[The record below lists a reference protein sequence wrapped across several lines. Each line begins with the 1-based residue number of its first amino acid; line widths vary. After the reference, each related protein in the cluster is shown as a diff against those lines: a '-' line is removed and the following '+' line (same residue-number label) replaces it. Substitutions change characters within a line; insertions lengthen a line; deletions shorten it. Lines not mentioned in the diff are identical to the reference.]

1 MGAFAKVS
9 ALALVC
15 GCVTANDGPS
25 GGAMGKAISML
36 QDMAAKVKQEKNDE
50 QVAFAKF
57 STWCE
62 HETTAFD
69 KSIKTDG
76 MDIDSLSAEIGDL
89 NEQIKGLGEAI
100 AGLESDVEKYEA
112 NMKDK
117 KSQRA
122 TDHEE
127 FLAEQKD
134 YSESVD
140 AVARALEVM
149 QGEDYNRPASAAM
162 LIQLSDRAH
171 MPTKLKSIVTAFL
184 GMDDDAS
191 SPEANAYEFQSGGIV
206 DLLKKL
212 ADDFREKLAETEK
225 QEMNSEHAFN
235 MIVQD
240 LTDSIMFAKKD
251 ISEKSKEKSRKTGQS
266 AEDEKQLAATTATK
280 AASEKTLE
288 DLTIEC
294 KEKGLSM
301 QEKQQ
306 LRAEEIEAIGQAV
319 EILSS
324 PEVAGQHEK
333 HLQLLQRPAVGATSF
348 VALRSSAGVAGARMK
363 VRIFLL
369 NEGQR
374 LKSKG
379 LALLAEKIAADP
391 FGKVKKMID
400 GMITRLLEEAN
411 ADANHEGFCDAEIG
425 KSKITRTKLQEDI
438 DGLAAAVDE
447 GKATILQL
455 TNHISELAKQASDLD
470 AALAEAATMRK
481 AEKEKN
487 AETVEESKL
496 AQEKVQAATAV
507 LKDFYA
513 GAADATGFV
522 QTATS
527 AKGVPMGSDQWNS
540 LANPAFKGE
549 VDLGHKK
556 GMQTFGKKY
565 TGQQDSAGG
574 VMALLEVILS
584 DFANLEAD
592 TNAAEDQA
600 QRAYEEFVTVSNKEK
615 AVAAKQ
621 SEMDSADKTSAEARL
636 QEDTADWKATQDE
649 LLAAERYYDKLV
661 PQCMDPGQ
669 TFEERTAARESEIAS
684 LKEALTILGSE
695 DIETSA

>member
-1 MGAFAKVS
+1 MQ
-9 ALALVC
+9 
-15 GCVTANDGPS
+15 
-25 GGAMGKAISML
+25 KAISML

-62 HETTAFD
+62 HETIAFD

-76 MDIDSLSAEIGDL
+76 MEIDSLSAEIGDL
-89 NEQIKGLGEAI
+89 NEQVKGLGEAI

-112 NMKDK
+112 NMKEK

-149 QGEDYNRPASAAM
+149 QGEDYDRPASAAM

-212 ADDFREKLAETEK
+212 ADDFRGKLAETEK
-225 QEMNSEHAFN
+225 AEMNSEHAFN

-251 ISEKSKEKSRKTGQS
+251 ISEKSKEKGRKTQQS

-348 VALRSSAGVAGARMK
+348 VALRSSAGVAGVRSK

-369 NEGQR
+369 KEGQR

-379 LALLAEKIAADP
+379 LALLAEKIEADP

-470 AALAEAATMRK
+470 AALAEAAALRK

-507 LKDFYA
+507 LKNFYA

-574 VMALLEVILS
+574 VLALLEVILS

>member
-1 MGAFAKVS
+1 
-9 ALALVC
+9 
-15 GCVTANDGPS
+15 
-25 GGAMGKAISML
+25 
-36 QDMAAKVKQEKNDE
+36 
-50 QVAFAKF
+50 
-57 STWCE
+57 
-62 HETTAFD
+62 
-69 KSIKTDG
+69 
-76 MDIDSLSAEIGDL
+76 
-89 NEQIKGLGEAI
+89 
-100 AGLESDVEKYEA
+100 
-112 NMKDK
+112 
-117 KSQRA
+117 
-122 TDHEE
+122 
-127 FLAEQKD
+127 
-134 YSESVD
+134 
-140 AVARALEVM
+140 
-149 QGEDYNRPASAAM
+149 
-162 LIQLSDRAH
+162 
-171 MPTKLKSIVTAFL
+171 
-184 GMDDDAS
+184 
-191 SPEANAYEFQSGGIV
+191 
-206 DLLKKL
+206 
-212 ADDFREKLAETEK
+212 
-225 QEMNSEHAFN
+225 
-235 MIVQD
+235 
-240 LTDSIMFAKKD
+240 
-251 ISEKSKEKSRKTGQS
+251 
-266 AEDEKQLAATTATK
+266 
-280 AASEKTLE
+280 
-288 DLTIEC
+288 
-294 KEKGLSM
+294 
-301 QEKQQ
+301 
-306 LRAEEIEAIGQAV
+306 V

-348 VALRSSAGVAGARMK
+348 VALRSSATVAGARMK
-363 VRIFLL
+363 VRVFLL